1 MRVYIYLCACV
12 YITIYRYA
20 TLYLYIHIYGESF
33 LCFHTTVWHAQL
45 GLSAMSVTPG
55 SWIVI
60 LIKFSHFMVSCLFY
74 RGVTSIIAVKK
85 YIYIKKNLIFFFFFL
100 FKSQL
105 LNVYFTTFHVSLS
118 TVNILCAS
126 QSEVTMLILL
136 PCTLLCKCTV
146 AMSEGM

>member
-1 MRVYIYLCACV
+1 M
-12 YITIYRYA
+12 
-20 TLYLYIHIYGESF
+20 
-33 LCFHTTVWHAQL
+33 
-45 GLSAMSVTPG
+45 
-55 SWIVI
+55 I

-74 RGVTSIIAVKK
+74 RGVTSVIAVKI
-85 YIYIKKNLIFFFFFL
+85 YIYILKKSDLFVFFL

-136 PCTLLCKCTV
+136 PCTLCKCTV